1 MLMRLF
7 SLTIA
12 SVFIFLLPLQMLAQT
27 NAVISG
33 KLTGDKNVG
42 VSLTL
47 SDPLNTSVQG
57 IQQKSDINGNFT
69 FTVNCDQLQVYRLSA
84 VGNNYIILFVQ
95 PGETIS
101 LTLNPE
107 SLNANPLI
115 AGSEITKLTYE
126 IAGNVAVFDRKTD
139 SLTTVFKQLQ
149 VQPDF
154 ESRKAEI
161 EEQYNQVNEQK
172 LSFLRDI
179 LSKNASSPATLLFI
193 DKLDIDEDMTVY
205 QMVAD
210 GVSSKYPGFKLARDL
225 KQRVEVEKKL
235 AVGMLAPEIE
245 LPGPDGTIFKLSELR
260 GKVVLIDFWA
270 AWCGPCRREN
280 PAVVKMYNRFKDSGF
295 DILGIS
301 LDRDRDAWL
310 AAIEKD
316 GLVWH
321 QVSDL
326 KFWQSEAAAAYGVK
340 SIPHTVLIDRDGKII
355 ARRLRGHELEK
366 KLEEIF
372 KTE

>member
-1 MLMRLF
+1 MRLF

-12 SVFIFLLPLQMLAQT
+12 SFFISFLPLQILAQT

-69 FTVNCDQLQVYRLSA
+69 FTVNCDELQVYRLSA
-84 VGNNYIILFVQ
+84 VGNNYLILFVQ

-107 SLNANPLI
+107 ALNATPLI

-126 IAGNVAVFDRKTD
+126 IAGNVAFFDRKTD

-161 EEQYNQVNEQK
+161 EQQYNQVNEQK

-193 DKLDIDEDMTVY
+193 DKLDIDEDMSVY

-295 DILGIS
+295 DILGVS

>member
-12 SVFIFLLPLQMLAQT
+12 SVFIFLLSLQMLAQT

-84 VGNNYIILFVQ
+84 VGNNYLILFVQ

-107 SLNANPLI
+107 ALNSTPLI

-161 EEQYNQVNEQK
+161 EQQYNQVNEQK

-193 DKLDIDEDMTVY
+193 DKLDIDEDMSVY

-210 GVSSKYPGFKLARDL
+210 EVSSKYPGFKLARDL

-295 DILGIS
+295 DILGVS

-366 KLEEIF
+366 KLEEIL